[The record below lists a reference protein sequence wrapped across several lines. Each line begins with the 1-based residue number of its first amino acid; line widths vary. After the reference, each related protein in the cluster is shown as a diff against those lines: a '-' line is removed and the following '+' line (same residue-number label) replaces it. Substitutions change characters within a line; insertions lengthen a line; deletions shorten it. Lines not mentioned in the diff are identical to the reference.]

1 MRAINGAFFFG
12 SIKLRNINICL
23 SCDDNYAP
31 FAGVVI
37 VSALLNSAKDEKLT
51 FYVLQSGLS
60 EDNKEK
66 LLFLKKIKECEINFI
81 EIPQDSIEQF
91 KKIKTLAHITIP
103 AYYRLMIASFIKDI
117 DRILY
122 LDCDVIVEKSLSEFY
137 FSDFGD
143 NFCAGV
149 RDLNL
154 GKTKFY
160 VNSGVLLFNLKY
172 WREKNAEKMIFE
184 HIEKNQSTIVLG
196 DQQVLN
202 EVFAGKILELPPMWN
217 VQTLN
222 FYSFSNYEPK
232 YGIIHFIGTSK
243 PWLFGSFMPFKR
255 KYFYYLSK
263 TPWGAPDFFW
273 RVVSNIYSYLRYL
286 KRVPFFFLRPR
297 FFLALKNAMIRSFF
311 AD

>member
-1 MRAINGAFFFG
+1 MH
-12 SIKLRNINICL
+12 KINICI
-23 SCDDNYAP
+23 SCDGNYAP

-37 VSALLNSAKDEKLT
+37 ASALINCADDENLT
-51 FYVLQSGLS
+51 FYVLQNGLS
-60 EDNKEK
+60 EENKEK
-66 LLFLKKIKECEINFI
+66 LSSLKKIRDCEINFI
-81 EIPQDSIEQF
+81 EIPADSIEQF

-103 AYYRLMIASFIKDI
+103 AYYRLMVARFIKDI

-122 LDCDVIVEKSLSEFY
+122 LDCDVIVEKSLSGFY

-154 GKTKFY
+154 GKNDFY
-160 VNSGVLLFNLKY
+160 VNSGVLLINLKK
-172 WREKNAEKMIFE
+172 WREENAEKMIFE
-184 HIEKNQSTIVLG
+184 HIEKNQSSIVLG

-202 EVFAGKILELPPMWN
+202 EVFEGKILELPPMWN

-222 FYSFSNYEPK
+222 FYSFSNYEPE

-263 TPWGAPDFFW
+263 TPWGAPDICW
-273 RVVSNIYSYLRYL
+273 QVLSNIYSYLRYL
-286 KRVPFFFLRPR
+286 KRVPLFFLRPR
-297 FFLALKNAMIRSFF
+297 FFLALRNAIMRRFF